1 MQEKTIQMC
10 GDMLHSVCT
19 FKSNRKLGII
29 LYLSVMKKVLNVVK
43 RVLTEVGRSEMMKMG
58 YDLEN

>member
-1 MQEKTIQMC
+1 MC